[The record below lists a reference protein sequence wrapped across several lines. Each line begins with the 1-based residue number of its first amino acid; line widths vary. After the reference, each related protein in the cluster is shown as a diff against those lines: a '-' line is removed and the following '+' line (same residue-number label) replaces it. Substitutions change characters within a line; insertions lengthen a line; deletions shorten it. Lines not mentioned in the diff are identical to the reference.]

1 MPSPRSAGLAAVF
14 MAMVSTLS
22 VTSSGTAQARSV
34 AKEAVGQKAATLL
47 AGSPSRQMGV
57 QGTDPGNLTALR
69 REAEKASEALAAA
82 SKALE
87 QRQAT
92 LAKADK
98 DLKAKL
104 QQLRTATLQLSKMR
118 QPLSDLVQSL
128 YQSPTGGDMTPFL
141 SGQSDDS
148 SLQAMSDMTYI
159 VSGRDRVLADAGRL
173 YQQQQQ
179 LAAEA
184 QDLRA
189 TKLLVEAQLSV
200 EIDTLRKR
208 SSTVVKSLTQ
218 ELSRLG
224 VRVNQ
229 GGRSGAACDPT
240 RVSAATEY
248 PNGLLPKSVLCP
260 LQQKGRELRADAA
273 IAFVALSEAY
283 KKQFGKPMCVTDSY
297 RSLSQQQAVFYRRP
311 GFAATPG
318 KSNHGLGL
326 AVDLCGGVEVFR
338 SVQFNWLEANSK
350 KFGWMHPDWAYH
362 SPFEPW
368 HWEYDPK
375 LANKQ

>member
-1 MPSPRSAGLAAVF
+1 MISMASP
-14 MAMVSTLS
+14 
-22 VTSSGTAQARSV
+22 GTAQARS
-34 AKEAVGQKAATLL
+34 ATPET
-47 AGSPSRQMGV
+47 ASRKP
-57 QGTDPGNLTALR
+57 DPVNLTDLR
-69 REAEKASEALAAA
+69 REAEKSSQALADAT
-82 SKALE
+82 KALE

-98 DLKAKL
+98 ELKDKL
-104 QQLRTATLQLSKMR
+104 EQLRTATLELSKVR

-128 YQSPTGGDMTPFL
+128 YQVPSGGDMAPFFT
-141 SGQSDDS
+141 GEDDAS
-148 SLQAMSDMTYI
+148 NLQALSDMTYL
-159 VSGRDRVLADAGRL
+159 VSGRDEILADAGRL
-173 YQQQQQ
+173 YQEQQK

-208 SSTVVKSLTQ
+208 SSTVVQS
-218 ELSRLG
+218 LSRALVKLG

-240 RVSAATEY
+240 KVSSAAQY
-248 PNGLLPKSVLCP
+248 PNGLLPTSVLCP
-260 LQQKGRELRADAA
+260 LQQRGRELRADAA
-273 IAFVALSEAY
+273 IAFVALNEAY
-283 KKQFGKPMCVTDSY
+283 RKRFGKPMCVTDSY
-297 RSLSQQQAVFYRRP
+297 RNLAQQQAIFYRRP
-311 GFAATPG
+311 GFAAVPG
-318 KSNHGLGL
+318 RSNHGLGL
-326 AVDLCGGVEVFR
+326 AVDLCGGVDVFR

-375 LANKQ
+375 LGSLL

>member
-1 MPSPRSAGLAAVF
+1 MPSPRSAGLVAVL
-14 MAMVSTLS
+14 MAMVSMIS

-34 AKEAVGQKAATLL
+34 TQEKKVVREE
-47 AGSPSRQMGV
+47 
-57 QGTDPGNLTALR
+57 DPANLNELR
-69 REAEKASEALAAA
+69 RSAEKSSKALAEAT
-82 SKALE
+82 KALE

-98 DLKAKL
+98 ELKGKL
-104 QQLRTATLQLSKMR
+104 DQLRTATVALSKVR
-118 QPLSDLVQSL
+118 RPLADLVQSL
-128 YQSPTGGDMTPFL
+128 YQEPSGGDMAPFM
-141 SGQSDDS
+141 SGEDDAT
-148 SLQAMSDMTYI
+148 SLRALSDMTYL
-159 VSGRDRVLADAGRL
+159 VSGRDEVLADAGRL
-173 YQQQQQ
+173 YQEQQK
-179 LAAEA
+179 LANQA

-208 SSTVVKSLTQ
+208 SATVVKSLSTA
-218 ELSRLG
+218 LAKLG

-240 RVSAATEY
+240 RVSAVAEY

-260 LQQKGRELRADAA
+260 LQQPGRELRADAA

-283 KKQFGKPMCVTDSY
+283 KKQFGKSMCVTDSY
-297 RSLSQQQAVFYRRP
+297 RNLGQQQAIFYRRP
-311 GFAATPG
+311 GFAAVPG
-318 KSNHGLGL
+318 RSNHGLGL
-326 AVDLCGGVEVFR
+326 AVDLCGGVDVFR

-350 KFGWMHPDWAYH
+350 RFGWIHPDWAYH

-375 LANKQ
+375 LAAS